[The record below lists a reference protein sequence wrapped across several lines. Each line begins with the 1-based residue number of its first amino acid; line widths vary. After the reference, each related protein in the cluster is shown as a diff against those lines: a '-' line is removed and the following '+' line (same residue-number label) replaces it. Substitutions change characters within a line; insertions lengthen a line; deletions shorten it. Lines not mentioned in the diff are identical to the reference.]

1 MSRFAVVYEDPSYE
15 QEEDIMDYLNNE
27 IDGDLVKPFNQW
39 SGSAQQRLLSDIVD
53 GWVRTTVAEKPQEE
67 LSPYATMNS

>member
-1 MSRFAVVYEDPSYE
+1 MSRFAVVYEDPEYDLP
-15 QEEDIMDYLNNE
+15 ED
-27 IDGDLVKPFNQW
+27 IDGDLAYVEPGLVKPFDQW

>member
-1 MSRFAVVYEDPSYE
+1 ME
-15 QEEDIMDYLNNE
+15 YLNNE
-27 IDGDLVKPFNQW
+27 IDGGPTLVKPFDQW